1 MELKD
6 IIMKIGRL
14 AYGLLV
20 GGFLLS
26 QLHCD
31 HNTAEKNIS
40 PIGNWEI
47 PINPISIAST
57 EIIPDTLNIIL
68 QVKEDSK
75 YHLELNQH
83 SDKILF
89 SSDGMWQT
97 TDDSIYLNG
106 TECTILDTSSDPD
119 TLVPLDNST
128 CSIPIPLPYPQSE
141 TAWEIKT
148 SNLAVLL
155 SAFPID
161 STYSTAIPQLIPK
174 ITLYKV
180 E

>member
-1 MELKD
+1 MKSKE
-6 IIMKIGRL
+6 IIMKIGRVTYCL
-14 AYGLLV
+14 VV

-26 QLHCD
+26 LLNC
-31 HNTAEKNIS
+31 NNNPTEENIS
-40 PIGNWEI
+40 AIGNWEI
-47 PINPISIAST
+47 PIHPIPKVIT
-57 EIIPDTLNIIL
+57 DTLNIVL
-68 QVKEDSK
+68 EVRENSE
-75 YHLELNQH
+75 YHLELNQR
-83 SDKILF
+83 SEKILF

-119 TLVPLDNST
+119 TLVPLDETT
-128 CSIPIPLPYPQSE
+128 CSMPIPLPFPQSE

-161 STYSTAIPQLIPK
+161 SAYSTMITTIITK
-174 ITLYKV
+174 IELHKV